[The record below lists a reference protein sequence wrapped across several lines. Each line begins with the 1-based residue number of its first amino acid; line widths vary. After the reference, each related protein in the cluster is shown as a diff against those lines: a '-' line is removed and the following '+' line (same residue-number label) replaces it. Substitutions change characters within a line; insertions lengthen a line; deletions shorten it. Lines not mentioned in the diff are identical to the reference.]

1 MQLTFSILPTVKS
14 LKTITFSNINYFL
27 GCSDDY
33 ALAYAN
39 ANFAYTLEL
48 TPGGRFRHDF
58 PQDRI
63 FELVK
68 EMLLMYREFGLF
80 IKERFG

>member
-1 MQLTFSILPTVKS
+1 MAIFFT
-14 LKTITFSNINYFL
+14 

-48 TPGGRFRHDF
+48 TPGGSGRLWHDF

-63 FELVK
+63 YDLVK
-68 EMLLMYREFGLF
+68 ETFLMYREFALYINEKF
-80 IKERFG
+80 N